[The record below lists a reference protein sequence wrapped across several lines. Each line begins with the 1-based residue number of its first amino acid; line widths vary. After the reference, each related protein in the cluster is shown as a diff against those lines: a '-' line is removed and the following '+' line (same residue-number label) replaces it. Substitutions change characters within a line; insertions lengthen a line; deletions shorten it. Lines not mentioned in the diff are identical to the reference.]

1 MSLIKY
7 YVKYQLTT
15 KTVIITTMNI
25 YEAIKNFGKQL
36 EYQPE
41 VINGD
46 KLGKFERFI
55 FVGMGGSALAPD
67 LLKVSNPELDILIHR
82 DYGLPNLPDKVL
94 QNSLIILNSYSGN
107 TEEVLDA
114 FKLALSKNLPMAAIS
129 IGGKLLELARQNSI
143 SYVEMPDWELEPRLA
158 LGLNLKALL
167 KILGKDKE
175 LDMISKVQLPDQE
188 KMGKELAK
196 NLRGF
201 VPVIYS
207 SRKNGPLAY
216 AWKVKINETSK
227 KPSFAN
233 VFPELN
239 HNEMAGFHHSEVSKL
254 LSQNFHFIFLKDPAD
269 NPKILKRMEVTGKLF
284 QNQKL
289 NVETIELAGDDVFT
303 KIFSSLQLADWVSYY
318 IAKEYGIDPAD
329 ISTIEE
335 FKRLI

>member
-1 MSLIKY
+1 MD
-7 YVKYQLTT
+7 
-15 KTVIITTMNI
+15 I
-25 YEAIKNFGKQL
+25 YEAIKGFGKQF

-41 VINGD
+41 LINGNE
-46 KLGKFERFI
+46 LGKFERFI

-82 DYGLPNLPDKVL
+82 DYGLPDLPDQIL
-94 QNSLIILNSYSGN
+94 QKNLIVLNSYSGN

-114 FKLALSKNLPMAAIS
+114 FRLALSKKLSIATVS
-129 IGGKLLELARQNSI
+129 IGGKLLELARQNSKPYI
-143 SYVEMPDWELEPRLA
+143 EMPDWGLEPRLA
-158 LGLNLKALL
+158 VGLNFKALL
-167 KILGKDKE
+167 KVLGQE
-175 LDMISKVQLPDQE
+175 QALDIISQIKLADSE
-188 KMGKELAK
+188 KIGKELA
-196 NLRGF
+196 NRLRGF

-216 AWKVKINETSK
+216 SWKIKINETAK

-239 HNEMAGFHHSEVSKL
+239 HNEMAGFHASTISEL
-254 LSQNFHFIFLKDPAD
+254 LSQNFHFVFLKDETD
-269 NPKILKRMEVTGKLF
+269 NPRILKRMEATAKLF

-289 NVETIELAGDDVFT
+289 NMETVELTGDNVFT

-329 ISTIEE
+329 ISAIEE
-335 FKRLI
+335 FKKTI

>member
-1 MSLIKY
+1 MD
-7 YVKYQLTT
+7 
-15 KTVIITTMNI
+15 I
-25 YEAIKNFGKQL
+25 YEAIKNFSKQF
-36 EYQPE
+36 EYKPV
-41 VINGD
+41 VINDD
-46 KLGKFERFI
+46 KLGEYERFI

-82 DYGLPNLPDKVL
+82 DYGLPDLPDKVL

-114 FKLALSKNLPMAAIS
+114 FKLALSKDLPIAAVS
-129 IGGKLLELARQNSI
+129 IGGKLLEIAHQNSKP
-143 SYVEMPDWELEPRLA
+143 YVEMPDWGLEPRLA

-167 KILGKDKE
+167 KILGQDQA
-175 LDMISKVQLPDQE
+175 LDTISKVQLPDQE
-188 KMGKELAK
+188 KTGKALAER
-196 NLRGF
+196 LRGF
-201 VPVIYS
+201 VPIVYS

-216 AWKVKINETSK
+216 AWKVKINETTK
-227 KPSFAN
+227 KPSFSN

-239 HNEMAGFHHSEVSKL
+239 HNEMAGFHAGEVSKL

-269 NPKILKRMEVTGKLF
+269 NPRILKRMEVTAKLF

-289 NVETIELAGDDVFT
+289 NVENVELSGDNIFT

-335 FKRLI
+335 FKKML